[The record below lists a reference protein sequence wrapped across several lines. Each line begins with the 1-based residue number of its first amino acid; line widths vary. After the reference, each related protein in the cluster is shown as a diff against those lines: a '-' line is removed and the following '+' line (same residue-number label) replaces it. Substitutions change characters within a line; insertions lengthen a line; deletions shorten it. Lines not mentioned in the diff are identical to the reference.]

1 MMIIIHYLHM
11 ILTTTPLSKLQG
23 NSVAVLLPFY
33 LCLRNQSSLYFE
45 KKVAH

>member
-1 MMIIIHYLHM
+1 MIIIHYLLHM

-33 LCLRNQSSLYFE
+33 LCLRNQSFLYHE
-45 KKVAH
+45 EVAH